1 VNSKAKELA
10 NQACFP
16 LFYFSLSLKSEPK
29 AGQTKNRGPK
39 VLLRAG
45 SDNGPEEIRVYAV
58 SIVQFITGGQE
69 HEPRVLKAQ
78 LALAATTARNTRVT
92 SPLWAAAAAFLC
104 STGVFGHVSFAH
116 TLFVPLAVTV
126 GIGANALMA
135 GAYERYNESEGDTD
149 SWLHCFVVM
158 QAFASA
164 AWGLLPWLCW
174 ESGNA
179 LNHMFLAACVMAVI
193 AGLVVA
199 RGSNMTMY
207 VANLLPVTLMMSARF
222 LLGDSLTDVAMGAL
236 TPFVAFQMWY
246 TGRPL
251 VLRMGEDA
259 RLRFKVEDLAR
270 ELEETRDDALRKR
283 FEAETAN
290 ASKTAFLA
298 NMSHELRTPLN
309 AILGFSEIIAQECFG
324 PVGSERYRDY
334 AGDIHS
340 SGAHLLSLINDLL
353 DVAKIEAGRMDI
365 APNPLNAARVFDIA
379 LKLIGTKAR
388 EKDQSLVIAVDDN
401 APELYADERAV
412 KQILINLVSNAVK
425 FTPLGG
431 RIDVIGGRA
440 ANGDF
445 QIMVRDN
452 GPGIPR
458 EKLDLIFTPFNQV
471 DNRFDRQAG
480 GTGLGLAL
488 VRGLAELHGGR
499 AWMESEFGRGCSV
512 FVTLPIS
519 RPGAAAG
526 FVASAVA

>member
-1 VNSKAKELA
+1 
-10 NQACFP
+10 
-16 LFYFSLSLKSEPK
+16 
-29 AGQTKNRGPK
+29 
-39 VLLRAG
+39 
-45 SDNGPEEIRVYAV
+45 V
-58 SIVQFITGGQE
+58 SIFSAFRENQE
-69 HEPRVLKAQ
+69 SEPRVLKAQ
-78 LALAATTARNTRVT
+78 LALAATSARNTRIT
-92 SPLWAAAAAFLC
+92 SPAWAAVCAILA

-116 TLFVPLAVTV
+116 TLFLPLAVAAAM
-126 GIGANALMA
+126 GASALMA
-135 GAYERYNESEGDTD
+135 TAYQYYDDSEGDAD
-149 SWLHCFVVM
+149 SWLQCFVM
-158 QAFASA
+158 IQAFGSA
-164 AWGLLPWLCW
+164 AWGLMPWLCW
-174 ESGNA
+174 EKGNE

-199 RGSNMTMY
+199 RGSNMRMY
-207 VANLLPVTLMMSARF
+207 IANLMPLSLMTALRF
-222 LLGDSLTDVAMGAL
+222 LMGDSVTDMMMGAVA
-236 TPFVAFQMWY
+236 PFVAFQMWH

-270 ELEETRDDALRKR
+270 ELEETRDEALRKR
-283 FEAETAN
+283 FEAEAAN
-290 ASKTAFLA
+290 ASKTSFLA

-334 AGDIHS
+334 AGDIHA

-365 APNPLNAARVFDIA
+365 APHVLDAGRTFDIA
-379 LKLIGTKAR
+379 LKLIGTRAR
-388 EKDQSLVIAVDDN
+388 EKDQTLAIAVESN
-401 APELYADERAV
+401 APALYADERAL

-425 FTPLGG
+425 FTPESGK
-431 RIDVIGGRA
+431 IEVIGGRA

-445 QIMVRDN
+445 QITVRDN

-458 EKLDLIFTPFNQV
+458 EKIDTIFQPFNQV

-499 AWMESEFGRGCSV
+499 AWIESEFGRGCSV
-512 FVTLPIS
+512 FVTLPLE
-519 RPGAAAG
+519 RAGAASG
-526 FVASAVA
+526 FVSQVA

>member
-1 VNSKAKELA
+1 MATA
-10 NQACFP
+10 YQ
-16 LFYFSLSLKSEPK
+16 YYD
-29 AGQTKNRGPK
+29 
-39 VLLRAG
+39 
-45 SDNGPEEIRVYAV
+45 DN
-58 SIVQFITGGQE
+58 
-69 HEPRVLKAQ
+69 
-78 LALAATTARNTRVT
+78 
-92 SPLWAAAAAFLC
+92 
-104 STGVFGHVSFAH
+104 
-116 TLFVPLAVTV
+116 
-126 GIGANALMA
+126 
-135 GAYERYNESEGDTD
+135 EGDAD
-149 SWLHCFVVM
+149 SWLQCFVMV
-158 QAFASA
+158 QAFGSV

-174 ESGNA
+174 ENGNG
-179 LNHMFLAACVMAVI
+179 LNHLFLAACVMAVI

-199 RGSNMTMY
+199 RGSNMRMY
-207 VANLLPVTLMMSARF
+207 IANLLPLSLMTAVRF
-222 LLGDSLTDVAMGAL
+222 LLGDTITDIVMGGLA
-236 TPFVAFQMWY
+236 PFVAFQMWY

-251 VLRMGEDA
+251 VLRMADDA

-270 ELEETRDDALRKR
+270 ELEETRDEALRKR

-334 AGDIHS
+334 ASDIHA

-365 APNPLNAARVFDIA
+365 APHALDAARTFDVA

-388 EKDQSLVIAVDDN
+388 EKDQSLVIAVDEN
-401 APELYADERAV
+401 APCLYADERAL

-431 RIDVIGGRA
+431 RIEVIGGRA

-445 QIMVRDN
+445 LITVRDN

-458 EKLDLIFTPFNQV
+458 EKIDNIFQPFNQV

-480 GTGLGLAL
+480 GTGLGLSL

-499 AWMESEFGRGCSV
+499 AWIESEVGRGCSA
-512 FVTLPIS
+512 FVTLPVEKRGFASGFIS
-519 RPGAAAG
+519 Q
-526 FVASAVA
+526 VA